1 MIRETIKK
9 QLISILNMM
18 IQLHHTK
25 EMEKPDTKVALL
37 SQCQESA
44 ITVGNIL
51 EQKVEEA
58 SKIVLLLEFYCEAV
72 YAIAGEE
79 TTAGPD
85 DFEKVDA
92 ILYDAIA
99 AIEEVSEIYQIVFM
113 PYKAAMW
120 DSLESIYLA
129 AAADP
134 RCEALVVPIP
144 YFSFDQKKQEWIPH
158 YEGNLFPV
166 NIPITSYQTYN
177 LQEERPDA
185 IYVHNPYDD
194 ANIVTTV
201 HPSFYSKELKK
212 YTRKLIYVPYYV
224 TTGPV
229 SPEHTVLPVY
239 LHMNYAIVQ
248 GEYFKSGFQGLPY
261 ADKIKPFGSPKLDRV
276 IRMCQSGEVKMPA
289 EWADIMQGRRIL
301 MLNTSISCLLGEGSV
316 LLDKLMSLFRKI
328 KEYPNLALIWRPHPL
343 LYSTMQSMRPKLQL
357 QYEELVKYFKKEKIG
372 VFDDT
377 PDITPTVAL
386 ADGYVGELGTSVVN
400 LFGAA
405 GKPMLILN
413 DFITEE
419 MTAEQRRRFPIQDI
433 YEKGGKI
440 WAVSRWFNGIFSMD
454 NDLEQVELATKI
466 PDQQKW
472 QMGSY
477 HMVENAERLYF
488 SSYMMTNLYYLDEK
502 DQLRSVLSDNLN
514 MSLLCYRAYAY
525 QNYIFY
531 LPAQNGCIIAY
542 DIETGEVKFFGEAIE
557 ALKATVID
565 NWGNV
570 DEETWD
576 CAAIGEKLYIT
587 ANYSN
592 KLLCFDM
599 ETLQYEIL
607 AGPEQQDTY
616 TGIVSDGEN
625 LYLAGGFS
633 GAVYKWNPKSQEL
646 IYRNDMPDTVHSWK
660 FSNGRSLVH
669 RALVSVGDWIV
680 TVPGLCDG
688 MLRIEKEN
696 GRATCI
702 ATDFWKDAGS
712 PANNYHP
719 SYLYAATFG
728 KAWGQDS
735 LLAQRGSDYALA
747 KIDVKRDTFSSTNPM
762 LTESSFAKLIKD
774 EDGFEKPFEK
784 WTFMYQ
790 ESPLFPVDGFL
801 HLMQGDAEKLA
812 EISERQRDA
821 LADIAANL
829 DGSCGGK
836 THAFVMEELMHEK
849 L

>member
-1 MIRETIKK
+1 MMIR
-9 QLISILNMM
+9 
-18 IQLHHTK
+18 LHHTK
-25 EMEKPDTKVALL
+25 EMENPDTKVTLL

-58 SKIVLLLEFYCEAV
+58 SKIVPLLEFYCEAV
-72 YAIAGEE
+72 YAIAEEE
-79 TTAGPD
+79 TKEEPD
-85 DFEKVDA
+85 EFEKVDT

-99 AIEEVSEIYQIVFM
+99 AIDAISEVYQIVFM

-158 YEGNLFPV
+158 YEGNLFPA

-194 ANIVTTV
+194 ANFVTSV

-212 YTRKLIYVPYYV
+212 YTQKLIYVPYYV

-239 LHMNYAIVQ
+239 FNMDYAIVQ

-557 ALKATVID
+557 ALKATVI
-565 NWGNV
+565 NRWGNV

-587 ANYSN
+587 AIYSN

-599 ETLQYEIL
+599 ETMQYEIL

-616 TGIVSDGEN
+616 TGIVSDGEI

-633 GAVYKWNPKSQEL
+633 GAVYKWNPKTQEMM
-646 IYRNDMPDTVHSWK
+646 YRTDMPDTVHSWK
-660 FSNGRSLVH
+660 LSNGRSLVH
-669 RALVSVGDWIV
+669 RALVSVGDWII

-688 MLRIEKEN
+688 MLRIAKES
-696 GRATCI
+696 GQATCI
-702 ATDFWKDAGS
+702 AKDFWKDVGS

-728 KAWGQDS
+728 KTWGQDS
-735 LLAQRGSDYALA
+735 LLVQRSSDYALA
-747 KIDVKRDTFSSTNPM
+747 KIDVKRDTFTSTTPM

-784 WTFMYQ
+784 WTYMYQ
-790 ESPLFPVDGFL
+790 ESPLFPADGFL
-801 HLMQGDAEKLA
+801 QLMQGDAGKIV

-821 LADIAANL
+821 LSDIAANL
-829 DGSCGGK
+829 DGSCGDK
-836 THAFVMEELMHEK
+836 THAFVMEELMHEN